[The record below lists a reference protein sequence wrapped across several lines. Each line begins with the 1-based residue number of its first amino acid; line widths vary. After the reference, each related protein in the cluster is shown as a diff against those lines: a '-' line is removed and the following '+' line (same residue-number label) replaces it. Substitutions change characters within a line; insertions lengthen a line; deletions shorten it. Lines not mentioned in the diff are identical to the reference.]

1 MGKVEFTEVDGT
13 ELNSN
18 IMGESKIVEKKQDDS
33 LQGTVHLYIA
43 FNKDVAIE
51 DGVDAIENQITGA
64 NLEILR
70 KDDTGNAVVALV
82 DSSYVDSISGLAQV
96 DYTKIDNGRSTTVK
110 QESGESGSVSDSAV
124 EGKDNPDTQ
133 TVISAWDKDSED
145 ENTSEEEADT
155 EDSKEHTISQVNEIN
170 TETQEVNNSRI
181 EANLDPSYTPVIVSV
196 LLGLAILFTV
206 LFLKKK

>member
-43 FNKDVAIE
+43 FKKDVAIG
-51 DGVDAIENQITGA
+51 DGVDVIENQITGA

-133 TVISAWDKDSED
+133 TVISALDKYSED

>member
-43 FNKDVAIE
+43 FKKDVAIG

-64 NLEILR
+64 NIEILR

-133 TVISAWDKDSED
+133 TVISALDKYSED

>member
-43 FNKDVAIE
+43 FKKDVAIE

-96 DYTKIDNGRSTTVK
+96 DYTKIDNGRSTTVN

-133 TVISAWDKDSED
+133 TVISALDKDSED

-181 EANLDPSYTPVIVSV
+181 EADLDPSYTPVIVSV

>member
-43 FNKDVAIE
+43 FKKDVAIE

-96 DYTKIDNGRSTTVK
+96 DYTKIDNGRSTTVN

-133 TVISAWDKDSED
+133 TVISALDKDSED